1 MPRMRERVG
10 PVAAAFG
17 KLLLAT
23 RSEAGM
29 TQEELA
35 HLSGLDR
42 TTVSQLELGKA
53 SPRLETLVR
62 LAGALDIDPRELVPP
77 IRWAPASDAPRPVG
91 AFRAP

>member
-1 MPRMRERVG
+1 MKEGIG

-17 KLLLAT
+17 ELLLAT
-23 RSEAGM
+23 RREAGI

-53 SPRLETLVR
+53 SPRLETLIR
-62 LAGALDIDPRELVPP
+62 LAGALDVDPRDLVPP
-77 IRWAPASDAPRPVG
+77 IRWAPPSDSPRPEG
-91 AFRAP
+91 AFRMP